1 MTAKGHDGRIRCFLG
16 FVWRYECLRDSKELC
31 LGLLLNCE
39 LVESYVGF
47 LEKVRRNKSML
58 MATGKMVLSQYKT
71 AKKLGVDVT
80 ELDQFEWLTKL
91 LEEYLSSYRAL
102 LVGGLKHR
110 FVFCTRFGTPF
121 SQSHFSEFLSNL
133 IKRHTGQKVG
143 INLIRASAV
152 TQFYDSE
159 KADSQQACESFAK
172 VMRRSVPMAMAIYDR
187 RSPAQK
193 KRIGLEVL
201 AEFAAGGK

>member
-1 MTAKGHDGRIRCFLG
+1 
-16 FVWRYECLRDSKELC
+16 
-31 LGLLLNCE
+31 
-39 LVESYVGF
+39 
-47 LEKVRRNKSML
+47 
-58 MATGKMVLSQYKT
+58 MVLSQYKT
-71 AKKLGVDVT
+71 AKKTGVDVT

-110 FVFCTRFGTPF
+110 FVFCNRFGAPF

-143 INLIRASAV
+143 INLLRASAV

-159 KADSQQACESFAK
+159 KADSPQARESFAK
-172 VMRRSVPMAMAIYDR
+172 VMRHSVLAMAIYDR

-193 KRIGLEVL
+193 KRIGLKIL
-201 AEFAAGGK
+201 AEFSGN